1 MDKTLEQNRKL
12 LLIRGFLGYE
22 TILAPVIAVFYIK
35 YVGLSFSQYAF
46 LESLLTILIAFFEI
60 PSGYLADRLGRKK
73 LYIMSQTS
81 YIFSKLIVCMFPSFL
96 VAIASTMIAGISLS
110 MSSGN
115 LEAIY
120 YEAFA
125 TEDKV
130 DELRRLYGKAAS
142 LTFVTSIF
150 TSIVGGYLASIQ
162 IVLPIIVDTTVI
174 AIGVLFTWW
183 LLKEAP
189 RRQEVE
195 IFVGNYSLIKFKKTF
210 EKLFRYEGLLLFTL
224 ISSLVFATLRV
235 SYTFYQPY
243 LQSSGVKLEYF
254 GFVFAGFNMVS
265 AVFSYLENKVI
276 NWFDSEKKLVLCMGF
291 ILIISFAGL
300 YYFQSMIGIAFLFL
314 QQVVRGF
321 SQPFFA
327 VQKNKYIPIQSD
339 SRVTLL
345 SIGNFVSMLLISF
358 GTFFLSIM
366 TGSFSLRI
374 TILSCGLLFCI
385 LLVIFALIHEPQTIK
400 ESN

>member
-1 MDKTLEQNRKL
+1 MDNKLEQNRKL
-12 LLIRGFLGYE
+12 LLIRGCLGYE
-22 TILAPVIAVFYIK
+22 TILAPVLAIFYMK

-73 LYIMSQTS
+73 LYLISQTS
-81 YIFSKLIVCMFPSFL
+81 YIFSKVIVCMFPSFP
-96 VAIASTMIAGISLS
+96 VAIASTIIAGVSLS

-115 LEAIY
+115 LEAVY

-130 DELRRLYGKAAS
+130 DDLRRLYGKAMS
-142 LTFVTSIF
+142 LTFITSIF
-150 TSIVGGYLASIQ
+150 ASIIGGYLASIKMT
-162 IVLPIIVDTTVI
+162 LPIIVDTTVI

-183 LLKEAP
+183 LLEEAP
-189 RRQEVE
+189 GGEKVE
-195 IFVGNYSLIKFKKTF
+195 TFIGNSGLIGFKETF
-210 EKLFRYEGLLLFTL
+210 ERLFRYEGLILFTL

-243 LQSSGVKLEYF
+243 MQSSGVKLEYF

-265 AVFSYLENKVI
+265 AAFSHLEKKVI
-276 NWFDSEKKLVLCMGF
+276 NYFNSEKKLILWMGF
-291 ILIISFAGL
+291 ILIISFVGL
-300 YYFQSMIGIAFLFL
+300 YYFQSMIGITFLFL

-327 VQKNKYIPIQSD
+327 VQRNKYIPLKSE

-345 SIGNFVSMLLISF
+345 SVGNFVSMLLISF
-358 GTFFLSIM
+358 GTFLLSIL
-366 TGSFSLRI
+366 TGSFNLRI
-374 TILSCGLLFCI
+374 TMLLSGLFFCT
-385 LLVIFALIHEPQTIK
+385 LLVIFALIHEPQTIR

>member
-1 MDKTLEQNRKL
+1 MDNTLDRNRKL

-22 TILAPVIAVFYIK
+22 TILAPVLATFYIK

-73 LYIMSQTS
+73 LYLISQTS
-81 YIFSKLIVCMFPSFL
+81 YIFSKVMVCMFPSFS
-96 VAIASTMIAGISLS
+96 VAIASTIIAGVSLS

-115 LEAIY
+115 LEAVY

-142 LTFVTSIF
+142 LTFINSIF
-150 TSIVGGYLASIQ
+150 ASIIGGYLASIQ
-162 IVLPIIVDTTVI
+162 IALPIIVDTTVI

-195 IFVGNYSLIKFKKTF
+195 IFVGTSSLIRFKKTF

-265 AVFSYLENKVI
+265 AAFSYLENKVI
-276 NWFDSEKKLVLCMGF
+276 NWFSSEKKLVLWMGL
-291 ILIISFAGL
+291 ILTISFVGL
-300 YYFQSMIGIAFLFL
+300 YYSQSMIGIAFLFL

-327 VQKNKYIPIQSD
+327 IQRNKYIPLKSE

-345 SIGNFVSMLLISF
+345 SVGNFASMLLISF
-358 GTFFLSIM
+358 GTFLLSIL
-366 TGSFSLRI
+366 TGSFGLKI
-374 TILSCGLLFCI
+374 AILSSGLFFCT
-385 LLVIFALIHEPQTIK
+385 LLVIFSLIHKPQTIK